1 MLSLI
6 RIWVDRIAAR
16 IFSLF
21 AWFSVFLLI
30 IILAGLI
37 LKSLPVMRNY
47 GFSELLFSAEWKPMQ
62 KQFGFLPFIVST
74 LYVTVTALVFAL
86 PACTLASLY
95 LVEYASRRFTNA
107 VLPIIDILAGI
118 PSVIYGIWGIIVV
131 VPFVRN
137 QVAPLFH
144 AETTG
149 YSILAG
155 GLVLAVMVF
164 PLMINLL
171 VEVLRTVPREL
182 REASLSLG
190 TTRWETSL
198 FVVLRKALPGIFA
211 AVILAFSR
219 AFGETIAVL
228 MVVGNVVRIPNG
240 VFDSGYPIPAL
251 IANNYGEMLSIP
263 SYDSALMF
271 AALILLV
278 IIILFN
284 LFSAFILTKLNV
296 HRFSV

>member
-1 MLSLI
+1 M
-6 RIWVDRIAAR
+6 AAR

-21 AWFSVFLLI
+21 AWFSVFLLF
-30 IILAGLI
+30 IILAGLVF
-37 LKSLPVMRNY
+37 KSLPIMRSY
-47 GFSELLFSAEWKPMQ
+47 GFADLLFSADWKPLQ
-62 KQFGFLPFIVST
+62 KQFGFLPFMVST
-74 LYVTVTALVFAL
+74 VYVTVTALAFAL

-95 LVEYASRRFTNA
+95 LVEYARPRFTNA
-107 VLPIIDILAGI
+107 VLPIIDLLAGI
-118 PSVIYGIWGIIVV
+118 PSVIYGIWGILVI

-137 QVAPLFH
+137 HIAPVFH
-144 AETTG
+144 ADTTG

-228 MVVGNVVRIPNG
+228 MVVGNVVKIPHG

-284 LFSAFILTKLNV
+284 LLSAFILKSLHV
-296 HRFSV
+296 HRYSV

>member
-1 MLSLI
+1 LFAI
-6 RIWVDRIAAR
+6 FRIWVDRIAAKVS
-16 IFSLF
+16 SLF
-21 AWFSVFLLI
+21 AWFSVFVLG

-37 LKSLPVMRNY
+37 WKSLPIMRSH
-47 GFSELLFSAEWKPMQ
+47 GFSDLLFSSEWKPLQ

-74 LYVTVTALVFAL
+74 LYVTITALVLAI
-86 PACTLASLY
+86 PACILASLY
-95 LVEYASRRFTNA
+95 LVEYASRKLTNA
-107 VLPIIDILAGI
+107 VLPIIGILAGI
-118 PSVIYGIWGIIVV
+118 PSVIYGIWGLLMV

-137 QVAPLFH
+137 YVAPFFH
-144 AETTG
+144 VESTG

-155 GLVLAVMVF
+155 GMVLAVMVF

-171 VEVLRTVPREL
+171 VEVLRAVPREL

-198 FVVLRKALPGIFA
+198 FVVLRQALPGIFA
-211 AVILAFSR
+211 AVILAFAR

-228 MVVGNVVRIPNG
+228 MVVGNVVKIPAG

-278 IIILFN
+278 IILLFN
-284 LFSAFILTKLNV
+284 LFSSLVLKKLNIQV
-296 HRFSV
+296 H

>member
-1 MLSLI
+1 L
-6 RIWVDRIAAR
+6 
-16 IFSLF
+16 
-21 AWFSVFLLI
+21 
-30 IILAGLI
+30 
-37 LKSLPVMRNY
+37 
-47 GFSELLFSAEWKPMQ
+47 Q
-62 KQFGFLPFIVST
+62 KQFGFLPFILST
-74 LYVTVTALVFAL
+74 LYVTVTALVFAI
-86 PACTLASLY
+86 PSCILASLY
-95 LVEYASRRFTNA
+95 LVEYAPRRLTNA
-107 VLPIIDILAGI
+107 LLPIINILAGI
-118 PSVIYGIWGIIVV
+118 PSVIYGIWGLLMV
-131 VPFVRN
+131 VPLVRD
-137 QVAPLFH
+137 VIAPLFGT
-144 AETTG
+144 ESTG

-155 GLVLAVMVF
+155 GMVLAVMVF

-228 MVVGNVVRIPNG
+228 MVVGNVVKIPEG
-240 VFDSGYPIPAL
+240 VFDSGYPIPSL

-263 SYDSALMF
+263 SYDAALMF

-284 LFSAFILTKLNV
+284 LLSAFILGRLV
-296 HRFSV
+296 RPSAA

>member
-1 MLSLI
+1 MVWFVFNGYKLRDMHALL
-6 RIWVDRIAAR
+6 RIWVDRLAAR

-21 AWFSVFLLI
+21 AWFSVFLLF

-47 GFSELLFSAEWKPMQ
+47 GFADLLFSADWKPMQ

-95 LVEYASRRFTNA
+95 LVEYARPRFTNA
-107 VLPIIDILAGI
+107 VLPVIDILAGI
-118 PSVIYGIWGIIVV
+118 PSVIYGIWGILVI

-137 QVAPLFH
+137 QIAPLFH
-144 AETTG
+144 ADTTG
-149 YSILAG
+149 YSILSG

-211 AVILAFSR
+211 GCYPGFFPRFRGDHCRPYGGRQCGSDTARRIR
-219 AFGETIAVL
+219 FGVSHPGSHCEQLRRNAIYSFL
-228 MVVGNVVRIPNG
+228 
-240 VFDSGYPIPAL
+240 
-251 IANNYGEMLSIP
+251 
-263 SYDSALMF
+263 
-271 AALILLV
+271 
-278 IIILFN
+278 
-284 LFSAFILTKLNV
+284 
-296 HRFSV
+296 